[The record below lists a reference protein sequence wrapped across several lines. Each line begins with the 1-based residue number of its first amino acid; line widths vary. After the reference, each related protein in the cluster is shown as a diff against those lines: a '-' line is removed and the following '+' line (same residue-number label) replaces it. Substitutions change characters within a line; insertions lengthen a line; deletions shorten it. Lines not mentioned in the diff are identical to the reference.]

1 MIGGHKDDILVIQ
14 FPSTIINNDVD
25 VKKFKKA
32 MGFENI
38 SYHIMLLPCYLDYW
52 KVNWVSG
59 MDATEVITYIKE
71 HCPWV
76 SIPMEGGEIVL

>member
-1 MIGGHKDDILVIQ
+1 MIEGHKDDMLVIQ
-14 FPSTIINNDVD
+14 YPSTLFRNRKD
-25 VKKFKKA
+25 
-32 MGFENI
+32 I
-38 SYHIMLLPCYLDYW
+38 SEVNKQLHLMELGSHYIMVPCNLDYW

-59 MDATEVITYIKE
+59 RDATEVINYIKE